1 MVKKY
6 LAYHQYTLMKN
17 LYPNLRQSVG
27 SLIHILE
34 IGARPLPIVASFQQ
48 HLQLIG
54 ESVLTS
60 IDFFVEQVSNIIK
73 KLDPNKAHDKTS
85 LGRLKLCGASINKPL
100 GRSLLIHCS
109 SSD

>member
-1 MVKKY
+1 
-6 LAYHQYTLMKN
+6 MKN

-60 IDFFVEQVSNIIK
+60 VDFFVEQVSNIIK
-73 KLDPNKAHDKTS
+73 KLDPNKAHDKAS